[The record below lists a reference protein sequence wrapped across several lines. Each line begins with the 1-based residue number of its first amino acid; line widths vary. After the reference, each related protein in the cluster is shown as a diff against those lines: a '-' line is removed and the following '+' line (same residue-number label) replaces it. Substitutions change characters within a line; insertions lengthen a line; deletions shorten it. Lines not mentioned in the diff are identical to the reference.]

1 MGGNSR
7 RNSISGGP
15 RGVVSWAGGITR
27 SVDTPYG
34 GLLIPTSAD
43 KKAGRAFVK
52 FAAKLFSERASHA
65 SAGVDEEGVD
75 RANSPIVQAE
85 PGESWR
91 ISEQCNH
98 RFCFNTNSACA
109 EFGQLLGAQCKH
121 AVGEESDVLAPVR
134 EKHCRL

>member
-52 FAAKLFSERASHA
+52 FAAKLFSERAGHA
-65 SAGVDEEGVD
+65 SARVDEEGID
-75 RANSPIVQAE
+75 RANSPVVQAE
-85 PGESWR
+85 PGESGR